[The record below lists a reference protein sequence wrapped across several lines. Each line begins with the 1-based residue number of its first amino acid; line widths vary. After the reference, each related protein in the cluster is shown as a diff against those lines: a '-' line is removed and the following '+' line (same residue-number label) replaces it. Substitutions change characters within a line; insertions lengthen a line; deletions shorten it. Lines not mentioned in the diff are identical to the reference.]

1 VIVIELVFFIWIKI
15 YIIYN
20 ILIKLVDSFQLCDNT
35 DIMREIGINS
45 GKNIKN
51 RSTNRV
57 KNTEKYKTGGNRI
70 VVGSI
75 IMD

>member
-1 VIVIELVFFIWIKI
+1 
-15 YIIYN
+15 
-20 ILIKLVDSFQLCDNT
+20 
-35 DIMREIGINS
+35 MREIGINS